1 MIDLQMTR
9 STFYFLNSI
18 FFIVIVLRFSVNP
31 SYAQNI
37 ITTPFKLVN
46 SPYDEQNP
54 VITPDRRAL
63 YFTLAN
69 HPQNINGKKDLGDIW
84 ISLLIGG
91 QWTAPV
97 HGGSVINDG
106 SYNAIAG
113 FSADGN
119 QLFLV
124 NHFGKN
130 GNSASTQGFSISK
143 RTDSGWSTPEN
154 ISIPYFLNRSSRLTG
169 MINDE
174 GNVFIFSADSYN
186 TRGVEDIYVSIKID
200 GQWKE
205 PINLGSSINTS
216 FQELTPSMSTDGKT
230 IYFASNQQNGFGGF
244 DIYQS
249 TRLDD
254 SWTLW
259 SSPQNMQ
266 QPLNSEARELFYRPT
281 KKLNLFTTT
290 RNSDG
295 YGDIRALIDSAQ
307 QTQSDT
313 LIKIS
318 EVKHDLNSG
327 RNKKVVITGKITN
340 SKTGFGLS
348 AKLSFKSDSLYS
360 TTSSPDGAFQVTI
373 PATKVYNI
381 EVQSSHFVNLSERL
395 DIHTFE
401 LKTLEMNFKL
411 QPIEVGAVVNLK
423 NILFYM
429 GTTSLLEESYPE
441 LNVIVDFLKNNP
453 KVEIQL
459 DGHTDNRGDAKKNLV
474 LSQQRV
480 EKIKSYLVSKGISSK
495 RIKGKGYG
503 GTKPIA
509 TNDSE
514 EARKLN
520 RRVEFVILKD

>member
-1 MIDLQMTR
+1 MKPSI
-9 STFYFLNSI
+9 FHILNSI
-18 FFIVIVLRFSVNP
+18 LFFTVLITSSTIQGV
-31 SYAQNI
+31 AQSI
-37 ITTPFKLVN
+37 INVPFKLVN
-46 SPYDEQNP
+46 SSYDEQNP
-54 VITPDRRAL
+54 VITPDGKAL

-69 HPQNINGKKDLGDIW
+69 HPQNVNGKRDLGDIW
-84 ISLLIGG
+84 ISLWIGG
-91 QWTAPV
+91 AWTAPI

-106 SYNAIAG
+106 SYNAVAG

-124 NHFGKN
+124 NHFGKK
-130 GNSASTQGFSISK
+130 GSAASTQGISISK
-143 RTDSGWSTPEN
+143 KTDSGWSTPEN
-154 ISIPYFLNRSSRLTG
+154 ISIPYFLNRATRLTG

-174 GNVFIFSADSYN
+174 ENVFIFSADSYN
-186 TRGVEDIYVSIKID
+186 TKGVEDIYVSLKKD
-200 GQWKE
+200 DRWTE

-216 FQELTPSMSTDGKT
+216 FQELTPSLSQDGKT
-230 IYFASNQQNGFGGF
+230 IYFASNGRKGYGGF
-244 DIYQS
+244 DIYSS

-254 SWTLW
+254 SWTAWTTPL
-259 SSPQNMQ
+259 NME

-281 KKLNLFTTT
+281 KKMRLFTTT

-295 YGDIRALIDSAQ
+295 YGDIRAIIDSTQ
-307 QTQSDT
+307 QTRTDT
-313 LIKIS
+313 VKIL
-318 EVKHDLNSG
+318 EVKHDLSLG
-327 RNKKVVITGKITN
+327 TNKLVVISGKVMN
-340 SKTGFGLS
+340 SKTGSSIS
-348 AKLSFKSDSLYS
+348 AKILFKSDSLYS
-360 TTSSPDGAFQVTI
+360 VTSSPDGRFQLTI

-381 EVQSSHFVNLSERL
+381 EVQSSNFVNLSERL

-441 LNVIVDFLKNNP
+441 LNVIVDFLKTNP
-453 KVEIQL
+453 KVEIEL

-474 LSQQRV
+474 LSEQRV
-480 EKIKSYLVSKGISSK
+480 EKIKSYLVSKGVNSR
-495 RIKGKGYG
+495 RIKGKGFG